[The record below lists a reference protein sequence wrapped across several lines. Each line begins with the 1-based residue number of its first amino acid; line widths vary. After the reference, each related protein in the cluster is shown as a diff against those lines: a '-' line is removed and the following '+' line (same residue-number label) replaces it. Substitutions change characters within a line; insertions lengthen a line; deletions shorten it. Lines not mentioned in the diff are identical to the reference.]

1 MIQCFK
7 FQTQLKKLIKKL
19 FDIFFIVSK
28 LDNLIEI
35 QLIDTDVL
43 ILLLAYIAVE
53 LVSNNDSLN
62 LYLKLVTSNLTWY
75 NNLSLIEH
83 LTIDVCKAL
92 PYFYA
97 FTGCDT
103 VSSFNGKGKCTFFDT
118 WMESKKKNDLTKTFI
133 KLGNM
138 PESINT
144 VDRNTLKFL
153 VKIVYF
159 GNIKDIEHIILNEM
173 SKLQIHTIYFK

>member
-1 MIQCFK
+1 MFAKHYHI
-7 FQTQLKKLIKKL
+7 
-19 FDIFFIVSK
+19 SMH
-28 LDNLIEI
+28 
-35 QLIDTDVL
+35 
-43 ILLLAYIAVE
+43 LLNVI
-53 LVSNNDSLN
+53 
-62 LYLKLVTSNLTWY
+62 
-75 NNLSLIEH
+75 
-83 LTIDVCKAL
+83 
-92 PYFYA
+92 
-97 FTGCDT
+97 

-173 SKLQIHTIYFK
+173 RKLQIHTIYFK